1 MKKITKRIL
10 IASAVTAGTGVVF
23 MGVGIALGGW
33 PGVVFTK
40 GGIHSPYE
48 QKTPYRQEKKEIEP
62 FSELSLYV
70 GSEADVVVMAS
81 KDEKYYV
88 EYTLDGNYGKPKCEL
103 TNGKLSIAQQDHNGY
118 MTGMFGLNL
127 GENLSG
133 EKSYITVYIPKGT
146 LLETADIYND
156 YGNVNWSNV
165 NGKKV
170 SIEADSGNVKIE
182 QSETTSMKLTL
193 NDGDAF
199 ADKLKAETFT
209 LQSDYGDSTLSNVSD
224 KTFTVQSECGDVKT
238 EQSETTS
245 MELILNDGDVSVDGL
260 KAETFVLQSEYGD
273 STISDVS
280 GKVFTVQSECG
291 EVELDRVLFEK
302 MKVEALDGDVLSS
315 EISCSF
321 ADVTLE
327 YGDLR
332 WDAQKLENLTC
343 QAECGD
349 VDLILPEELEKYEVD
364 LQIEYGDLSLPKDT
378 PHDQYREED
387 GEVSY
392 RISASEKNA
401 GKKISVIN
409 EEGDVKVRYR

>member
-182 QSETTSMKLTL
+182 QSE
-193 NDGDAF
+193 
-199 ADKLKAETFT
+199 
-209 LQSDYGDSTLSNVSD
+209 
-224 KTFTVQSECGDVKT
+224 
-238 EQSETTS
+238 
-245 MELILNDGDVSVDGL
+245 
-260 KAETFVLQSEYGD
+260 
-273 STISDVS
+273 
-280 GKVFTVQSECG
+280 CG

>member
-1 MKKITKRIL
+1 
-10 IASAVTAGTGVVF
+10 
-23 MGVGIALGGW
+23 
-33 PGVVFTK
+33 
-40 GGIHSPYE
+40 
-48 QKTPYRQEKKEIEP
+48 
-62 FSELSLYV
+62 
-70 GSEADVVVMAS
+70 MA
-81 KDEKYYV
+81 
-88 EYTLDGNYGKPKCEL
+88 
-103 TNGKLSIAQQDHNGY
+103 
-118 MTGMFGLNL
+118 
-127 GENLSG
+127 
-133 EKSYITVYIPKGT
+133 TVHFP
-146 LLETADIYND
+146 
-156 YGNVNWSNV
+156 
-165 NGKKV
+165 
-170 SIEADSGNVKIE
+170 
-182 QSETTSMKLTL
+182 
-193 NDGDAF
+193 
-199 ADKLKAETFT
+199 
-209 LQSDYGDSTLSNVSD
+209 NVSG

>member
-165 NGKKV
+165 
-170 SIEADSGNVKIE
+170 SG
-182 QSETTSMKLTL
+182 
-193 NDGDAF
+193 
-199 ADKLKAETFT
+199 
-209 LQSDYGDSTLSNVSD
+209 

>member
-156 YGNVNWSNV
+156 YGNV
-165 NGKKV
+165 
-170 SIEADSGNVKIE
+170 
-182 QSETTSMKLTL
+182 
-193 NDGDAF
+193 
-199 ADKLKAETFT
+199 
-209 LQSDYGDSTLSNVSD
+209 TLSNVSG

-280 GKVFTVQSECG
+280 SKVFTVQSECG

>member
-48 QKTPYRQEKKEIEP
+48 QKTPYRQAKKEIEP

-170 SIEADSGNVKIE
+170 SIEADSGNVKNRTVGNNVN
-182 QSETTSMKLTL
+182 ETDFERRRCIRRQTESGNIYAAIGLWRQY
-193 NDGDAF
+193 
-199 ADKLKAETFT
+199 TF
-209 LQSDYGDSTLSNVSD
+209 QC
-224 KTFTVQSECGDVKT
+224 F
-238 EQSETTS
+238 
-245 MELILNDGDVSVDGL
+245 
-260 KAETFVLQSEYGD
+260 
-273 STISDVS
+273 
-280 GKVFTVQSECG
+280 
-291 EVELDRVLFEK
+291 R
-302 MKVEALDGDVLSS
+302 
-315 EISCSF
+315 
-321 ADVTLE
+321 
-327 YGDLR
+327 
-332 WDAQKLENLTC
+332 
-343 QAECGD
+343 
-349 VDLILPEELEKYEVD
+349 
-364 LQIEYGDLSLPKDT
+364 
-378 PHDQYREED
+378 
-387 GEVSY
+387 
-392 RISASEKNA
+392 
-401 GKKISVIN
+401 
-409 EEGDVKVRYR
+409 

>member
-133 EKSYITVYIPKGT
+133 EKSYITVYIPKCQLVKCQWKKSVDRGGQRKCKNRT
-146 LLETADIYND
+146 VGN
-156 YGNVNWSNV
+156 NVNETDFERRRC
-165 NGKKV
+165 
-170 SIEADSGNVKIE
+170 IRRQTESGNIYAAIGLWR
-182 QSETTSMKLTL
+182 QY
-193 NDGDAF
+193 
-199 ADKLKAETFT
+199 TF
-209 LQSDYGDSTLSNVSD
+209 QC
-224 KTFTVQSECGDVKT
+224 F
-238 EQSETTS
+238 
-245 MELILNDGDVSVDGL
+245 
-260 KAETFVLQSEYGD
+260 
-273 STISDVS
+273 
-280 GKVFTVQSECG
+280 
-291 EVELDRVLFEK
+291 R
-302 MKVEALDGDVLSS
+302 
-315 EISCSF
+315 
-321 ADVTLE
+321 
-327 YGDLR
+327 
-332 WDAQKLENLTC
+332 
-343 QAECGD
+343 
-349 VDLILPEELEKYEVD
+349 
-364 LQIEYGDLSLPKDT
+364 
-378 PHDQYREED
+378 
-387 GEVSY
+387 
-392 RISASEKNA
+392 
-401 GKKISVIN
+401 
-409 EEGDVKVRYR
+409 

>member
-1 MKKITKRIL
+1 
-10 IASAVTAGTGVVF
+10 

-165 NGKKV
+165 
-170 SIEADSGNVKIE
+170 SG
-182 QSETTSMKLTL
+182 
-193 NDGDAF
+193 
-199 ADKLKAETFT
+199 
-209 LQSDYGDSTLSNVSD
+209 
-224 KTFTVQSECGDVKT
+224 KTFTVQLECGDVKT

>member
-1 MKKITKRIL
+1 
-10 IASAVTAGTGVVF
+10 
-23 MGVGIALGGW
+23 
-33 PGVVFTK
+33 
-40 GGIHSPYE
+40 
-48 QKTPYRQEKKEIEP
+48 
-62 FSELSLYV
+62 
-70 GSEADVVVMAS
+70 
-81 KDEKYYV
+81 
-88 EYTLDGNYGKPKCEL
+88 
-103 TNGKLSIAQQDHNGY
+103 
-118 MTGMFGLNL
+118 
-127 GENLSG
+127 
-133 EKSYITVYIPKGT
+133 
-146 LLETADIYND
+146 
-156 YGNVNWSNV
+156 
-165 NGKKV
+165 
-170 SIEADSGNVKIE
+170 
-182 QSETTSMKLTL
+182 
-193 NDGDAF
+193 
-199 ADKLKAETFT
+199 
-209 LQSDYGDSTLSNVSD
+209 
-224 KTFTVQSECGDVKT
+224 
-238 EQSETTS
+238 

-302 MKVEALDGDVLSS
+302 MKVETLDGDVLSS

>member
-81 KDEKYYV
+81 KD
-88 EYTLDGNYGKPKCEL
+88 D
-103 TNGKLSIAQQDHNGY
+103 IAQQDHNGY

-209 LQSDYGDSTLSNVSD
+209 LQSDYGDSTLSNVSG

>member
-209 LQSDYGDSTLSNVSD
+209 LQSDYGDSTLSNVSG

-260 KAETFVLQSEYGD
+260 KA
-273 STISDVS
+273 
-280 GKVFTVQSECG
+280 
-291 EVELDRVLFEK
+291 
-302 MKVEALDGDVLSS
+302 
-315 EISCSF
+315 
-321 ADVTLE
+321 
-327 YGDLR
+327 
-332 WDAQKLENLTC
+332 
-343 QAECGD
+343 
-349 VDLILPEELEKYEVD
+349 
-364 LQIEYGDLSLPKDT
+364 
-378 PHDQYREED
+378 
-387 GEVSY
+387 
-392 RISASEKNA
+392 
-401 GKKISVIN
+401 
-409 EEGDVKVRYR
+409 

>member
-165 NGKKV
+165 NG
-170 SIEADSGNVKIE
+170 
-182 QSETTSMKLTL
+182 
-193 NDGDAF
+193 
-199 ADKLKAETFT
+199 
-209 LQSDYGDSTLSNVSD
+209 
-224 KTFTVQSECGDVKT
+224 
-238 EQSETTS
+238 
-245 MELILNDGDVSVDGL
+245 L